1 MKHFTPDKIAAIF
14 KPNGPLHKA
23 IPQYH
28 YRQEQVSLAEA
39 VANALVNHEFLVAEA
54 GTGVGKTLAY
64 LVPTVFWAVKEDQ
77 RVVVATRTRALQQQI
92 MDKDIPSL
100 QKILPFGFEVAEL
113 KGRENYLCWN
123 KYQSILGGRRSLEA
137 QEERFVETI
146 LTWAERTGSGDR
158 QELQLSG
165 DMMKHWP
172 LLAAD
177 RYSCRKDLCRYH
189 DKCFRLKA
197 LRRCQKANLVVTN
210 HSLLLSDLGV
220 DRRLLPDYDCLVI
233 DEAHSFDREA
243 FSKLSC
249 VLNRFDIQRWFTGLY
264 HRQVTHERGY
274 LQSLRTRFA
283 HLTEP
288 INQIRPLVEQ
298 GGKLAEDL
306 FIQLDKHL
314 GKVSE
319 YSRII
324 STADIES
331 RWFNGLFDTY
341 LEWQAG
347 LNLLL
352 QELENLY
359 QQLQGEEEAG
369 DLQAYIMQL
378 KEFSHKAFTIFE
390 EEIHRDDRLLWVN
403 TNHRQTKE
411 ICSSLIQIENELDN
425 GIYQHLSSLIMVSA
439 TMAVEDSFDHIIR
452 RSGLIRY
459 QEEGRI
465 HTLLEHSPFSYQE
478 QACLLMVEDMVYPS
492 HQEYVYQV
500 TDALISIAE
509 AVSGRVMALFTSR
522 KVLTEVSGMLR
533 PLLQGRGISLLVQN
547 EDGDFGALMDGLL
560 NSEKALLMG
569 LDTYWEGVDLKGDLL
584 KCVVVVKL
592 PFRSPSDPYASAA
605 EKYCRNN
612 RLNSFNYF
620 MLPDAAV
627 RFKQGIGRLIR
638 SEEDR
643 GVAVILDSRI
653 AKQSYGK
660 VFQNCS
666 PIPNRLSISRSQ
678 IAEHVTQWT

>member
-1 MKHFTPDKIAAIF
+1 M
-14 KPNGPLHKA
+14 
-23 IPQYH
+23 
-28 YRQEQVSLAEA
+28 
-39 VANALVNHEFLVAEA
+39 
-54 GTGVGKTLAY
+54 
-64 LVPTVFWAVKEDQ
+64 
-77 RVVVATRTRALQQQI
+77 
-92 MDKDIPSL
+92 
-100 QKILPFGFEVAEL
+100 
-113 KGRENYLCWN
+113 
-123 KYQSILGGRRSLEA
+123 
-137 QEERFVETI
+137 
-146 LTWAERTGSGDR
+146 
-158 QELQLSG
+158 
-165 DMMKHWP
+165 
-172 LLAAD
+172 
-177 RYSCRKDLCRYH
+177 
-189 DKCFRLKA
+189 
-197 LRRCQKANLVVTN
+197 
-210 HSLLLSDLGV
+210 
-220 DRRLLPDYDCLVI
+220 
-233 DEAHSFDREA
+233 
-243 FSKLSC
+243 
-249 VLNRFDIQRWFTGLY
+249 
-264 HRQVTHERGY
+264 
-274 LQSLRTRFA
+274 
-283 HLTEP
+283 
-288 INQIRPLVEQ
+288 
-298 GGKLAEDL
+298 
-306 FIQLDKHL
+306 

-403 TNHRQTKE
+403 TNHRQTNE